1 MAATNAQAGGTAP
14 KARKTRLDNHVDMP
28 SSCEPGD
35 GPFDTTDPRE
45 QATSVTP
52 DKAAAARA
60 GFGVVN
66 AVIRLPEDNVV
77 AAGRRASVDEKDQRV
92 ETYEVTGPDGKPV
105 RVRHNIETGETT
117 RA

>member
-1 MAATNAQAGGTAP
+1 MAATNAQAGGTAS
-14 KARKTRLDNHVDMP
+14 KARKTRLDDAVNMP

-35 GPFDTTDPRE
+35 GPFDTTDPLE

-52 DKAAAARA
+52 DKAAAAKA

-66 AVIRLPEDNVV
+66 AVVVLPPENVV
-77 AAGRRASVDEKDQRV
+77 AANVRRGGDSEDDRV
-92 ETYEVTGPDGKPV
+92 ETYEATGPDGKPV
-105 RVRHNIETGETT
+105 RITRNVETGESK